1 MTEATV
7 EWETAAVALALAK
20 KSGWR
25 IAVAESLTG
34 GLLADA
40 FVQVP
45 GASAV
50 FSGGVVAYD
59 TEVKRRLLHV
69 EGDLLE
75 RVGPVDAEVA
85 KQMARGVRACCAT
98 TRDGKLALADVGLAT
113 TGVAGPAPD
122 PQTGLPAGTVWIA
135 VSSEFGEVAVP
146 LEFAGDREA
155 IREAAVAEAVQL
167 LIEYLSRVSSSS
179 AKTQE

>member
-1 MTEATV
+1 MIEASDDF
-7 EWETAAVALALAK
+7 EAAAVSLALAK
-20 KSGWR
+20 RAGRR

-40 FVQVP
+40 LVSVP

-59 TEVKRRLLHV
+59 TELKRRLLHV
-69 EGDLLE
+69 DGDLLD

-85 KQMARGVRACCAT
+85 KQMARGVRACCAAS
-98 TRDGKLALADVGLAT
+98 RDGALALADIGVAT

-122 PQTGLPAGTVWIA
+122 PQTGLPAGTAWIA
-135 VSSEFGEVAVP
+135 VSSEHGDVAVP
-146 LEFAGDREA
+146 LEVEGDRAVVRRRTVSEA
-155 IREAAVAEAVQL
+155 LRL
-167 LIEYLSRVSSSS
+167 LMQYLSRLDSSS